1 MGSYRDL
8 KAWQHAKTLA
18 VLCIRVSKKFPA
30 CEQEKGGLADQ
41 LRRAATSAALN
52 IAEGCNR
59 SSNRERRKFF
69 EIARTSLDEVS
80 AIVEIAS
87 DVEYVAMDWRSTLDE
102 RQAEAARTL
111 YGLLRTVNDRLQAGD
126 LGRSRVGEPSRRN

>member
-41 LRRAATSAALN
+41 LRRP
-52 IAEGCNR
+52 R
-59 SSNRERRKFF
+59 PVRR
-69 EIARTSLDEVS
+69 
-80 AIVEIAS
+80 
-87 DVEYVAMDWRSTLDE
+87 
-102 RQAEAARTL
+102 
-111 YGLLRTVNDRLQAGD
+111 
-126 LGRSRVGEPSRRN
+126 